1 MIRITYL
8 LIWIKFCG
16 AQVGVVCSKLSWMGT
31 VEQGTKV
38 QGSNPVISIETVEQF
53 LMAGRYSFRSLL
65 LCVSILAAHAS
76 AFAAGSIK
84 IAIDAEFG
92 IPNSTS
98 AQAVRFGAQVAVN
111 EINAAGGILG
121 RKLEIV
127 ERDNRAVPARSLNN
141 LRELAADPD
150 VVAVMC
156 ARYSPVVVE
165 LLPEIHRLKMPMLDP
180 WAAADSITEN
190 DYSPNYVFR
199 LSLRDSWALQVMMRH
214 ALKSGIR
221 KVGILLPNTEW
232 GRSSLKAAE
241 RTATSDTHQEIVASQ
256 WYNWGDS
263 GATMV
268 ERYNAVRKAGAE
280 VLILVA
286 NDREAVVLVK
296 EMAGMP
302 KENRLPIVAHWG
314 LTGGQFFEQ
323 SGSALKAV
331 DLTVVQTYSFLG
343 KTDPIAKQVL
353 AGLKLVSGS
362 DDPRKVV
369 SPVGVAHAYDL
380 VHLLAKA
387 IKQAKG
393 TDRQAVRNAMEN
405 LGPHQGLVRQL
416 DKPFTAKRHDA
427 LTINEV
433 FMARFADDGTIEPI
447 TKIKH

>member
-1 MIRITYL
+1 M
-8 LIWIKFCG
+8 
-16 AQVGVVCSKLSWMGT
+16 
-31 VEQGTKV
+31 TK
-38 QGSNPVISIETVEQF
+38 QYI
-53 LMAGRYSFRSLL
+53 LKSFILFTSLL
-65 LCVSILAAHAS
+65 VAHATAFS
-76 AFAAGSIK
+76 AGNIK

-92 IPNSTS
+92 IPYSTS
-98 AQAVRFGAQVAVN
+98 AQAVRAGAQVAVN
-111 EINAAGGILG
+111 EINASGGVLG
-121 RKLEIV
+121 RKLEII

-141 LRELAADPD
+141 LRELATDPD

-156 ARYSPVVVE
+156 ARFSPVVVE
-165 LLPEIHRLKMPMLDP
+165 LLPEIHRLKMLVLDP

-199 LSLRDSWALQVMMRH
+199 LSLKDSWALQVMMRH
-214 ALKSGIR
+214 ALKSGTR
-221 KVGILLPNTEW
+221 KVGLLLPNTEW

-241 RTATSDTHQEIVASQ
+241 RTAATDTRQEIVSSQ

-268 ERYNAVRKAGAE
+268 ERYQALRKAGAE
-280 VLILVA
+280 ALIFVA
-286 NDREAVVLVK
+286 NDREAVILVN
-296 EMAGMP
+296 EIASMP
-302 KENRLPIVAHWG
+302 KDQRLPIVAHWG

-323 SGSALKAV
+323 SIPALKVV

-343 KTDPIAKQVL
+343 KTDPIAKRVL
-353 AGLKLVSGS
+353 EGLKSVSGS

-387 IKQAKG
+387 IKQAKS
-393 TDRQAVRNAMEN
+393 TERQAVRAALEN
-405 LGPHQGLVRQL
+405 LGPYQGLVRQL

-433 FMARFADDGTIEPI
+433 FMARFADDGAIEPV

>member
-1 MIRITYL
+1 MARFKDLRSFAL
-8 LIWIKFCG
+8 LVAMVAF
-16 AQVGVVCSKLSWMGT
+16 SGT
-31 VEQGTKV
+31 
-38 QGSNPVISIETVEQF
+38 
-53 LMAGRYSFRSLL
+53 A
-65 LCVSILAAHAS
+65 LAT
-76 AFAAGSIK
+76 GPIK

-98 AQAVRFGAQVAVN
+98 AQAVRNGAQVAVN
-111 EINAAGGILG
+111 EINAAGGVLG
-121 RKLEIV
+121 RKLEVI

-165 LLPEIHRLKMPMLDP
+165 LLPEVHRLKMPMLDP

-190 DYSPNYVFR
+190 DYSPNFVFR

-241 RTATSDTHQEIVASQ
+241 ITAAKDTHQEIVASR
-256 WYNWGDS
+256 WYNWGDP
-263 GATMV
+263 TMIDH
-268 ERYNAVRKAGAE
+268 YQALRKAGAE
-280 VLILVA
+280 ALVFVA
-286 NDREAVVLVK
+286 NDREAVILVK
-296 EMAGMP
+296 EMANLP
-302 KENRLPIVAHWG
+302 KDQRLPVVAHWG

-323 SGSALKAV
+323 TGAALKAV
-331 DLTVVQTYSFLG
+331 DLSVVQTYSFLD
-343 KTDPIAKQVL
+343 KTDPIAKRVL
-353 AGLKLVSGS
+353 AGLKSVTGN

-387 IKQAKG
+387 IRQAKS
-393 TDRQAVRNAMEN
+393 TDRQTVRNALEN

-433 FMARFADDGTIEPI
+433 FMARFADDGAIEPI
-447 TKIKH
+447 SKTKR